1 MSATLGW
8 DIGGVNTKV
17 ARVAGGTVLAVG
29 SRPFELQHDP
39 GALVQVL
46 RELAAET
53 GGSGDDTHAVTM
65 TAELSQMFR
74 TKREGVQFVLDAVVA
89 AFPGATI
96 FVYAVDGRFLTV
108 AEARD
113 APLLVAAANWACHR
127 AHRRAVPAGRP
138 ARRHRHDEHR
148 HHSHRRWRSGG
159 ARMDRPRSSCLGRA
173 CLLRGGANAG

>member
-17 ARVAGGTVLAVG
+17 ARVSGGTVLAVG

-53 GGSGDDTHAVTM
+53 GGSGADTHAVTM

-74 TKREGVQFVLDAVVA
+74 TKRDGVLFAKIGCASQ
-89 AFPGATI
+89 
-96 FVYAVDGRFLTV
+96 
-108 AEARD
+108 
-113 APLLVAAANWACHR
+113 
-127 AHRRAVPAGRP
+127 
-138 ARRHRHDEHR
+138 
-148 HHSHRRWRSGG
+148 
-159 ARMDRPRSSCLGRA
+159 
-173 CLLRGGANAG
+173 

>member
-53 GGSGDDTHAVTM
+53 GGSSADTHAVTM

-74 TKREGVQFVLDAVVA
+74 TKRDL
-89 AFPGATI
+89 AFALCPWPFALCP
-96 FVYAVDGRFLTV
+96 LTF
-108 AEARD
+108 D
-113 APLLVAAANWACHR
+113 LT
-127 AHRRAVPAGRP
+127 
-138 ARRHRHDEHR
+138 
-148 HHSHRRWRSGG
+148 
-159 ARMDRPRSSCLGRA
+159 
-173 CLLRGGANAG
+173 